1 MKQSLRADPESIRI
15 PESVKIMR
23 LSVLM
28 RSGETHGF
36 QALTHRLRSFLLT
49 RRAKV
54 HGSIMDSATPPQ
66 VFAQNDSIA

>member
-23 LSVLM
+23 LSGLM
-28 RSGETHGF
+28 RCGETHGF
-36 QALTHRLRSFLLT
+36 QALTHRPRRPPS
-49 RRAKV
+49 RRARV
-54 HGSIMDSATPPQ
+54 HCSIMDSATPPQ